1 MLISD
6 IALKR
11 PIGSIVLSLIIMLMG
26 VVGFNFLGVRLYP
39 SIDPPIITVQTSY
52 VGANSEIIESQIT
65 EPLEKSINGIEG
77 VKSISSRSSIGT
89 SNITVEFDLGTDL
102 EKAANDVRDKV
113 SQATRRLPQDIDSQP
128 TVTKADADS
137 DPIIML
143 TAQSTTMNAIEL
155 SDYAENVLQEKLQ
168 TIPGVSSVSI
178 FGQQRP
184 AMRLWLNPEKMAAY
198 SITASDVDNALGKEN
213 VEMPGG
219 KIRGNATELI
229 VKTRGRLT
237 TEEDFNNLIIKQSDN
252 QVVRLQDVGEAV
264 LGPQNDESGSR
275 VNGITG
281 VTLNLIPLPGAN
293 DIQIADEFYKRLDQ
307 IKQNLPKG
315 MELSIA
321 RDKSVFVR
329 QSVNDVIETL
339 VIAIIL
345 VVIIIFSFN

>member
-1 MLISD
+1 
-6 IALKR
+6 
-11 PIGSIVLSLIIMLMG
+11 
-26 VVGFNFLGVRLYP
+26 
-39 SIDPPIITVQTSY
+39 
-52 VGANSEIIESQIT
+52 
-65 EPLEKSINGIEG
+65 
-77 VKSISSRSSIGT
+77 
-89 SNITVEFDLGTDL
+89 
-102 EKAANDVRDKV
+102 
-113 SQATRRLPQDIDSQP
+113 
-128 TVTKADADS
+128 
-137 DPIIML
+137 
-143 TAQSTTMNAIEL
+143 
-155 SDYAENVLQEKLQ
+155 
-168 TIPGVSSVSI
+168 
-178 FGQQRP
+178 
-184 AMRLWLNPEKMAAY
+184 MRLWLNPEKMAAY
-198 SITASDVDNALGKEN
+198 GITAADVDNALGKEN

-237 TEEDFNNLIIKQSDN
+237 TEDDFNNLIITQSDN

-339 VIAIIL
+339 IIAIFL
-345 VVIIIFSFN
+345 VVIIIFLFFRNWIIALRPLLDIPVSLIGTFFIMS